1 MHNIFLRATVLWP
14 EVIGVHWATHCADT
28 TGCDTL
34 VLSPRRATP
43 PLFVNEGVVRLC
55 ALPLR
60 RHDGTV
66 CI

>member
-1 MHNIFLRATVLWP
+1 MRLTDVRL
-14 EVIGVHWATHCADT
+14 HWATHCADT

-43 PLFVNEGVVRLC
+43 PLFVNEGAVRLC
-55 ALPLR
+55 TLPLR
-60 RHDGTV
+60 RIHGAV